1 MDRIIGSTKRVFMKL
16 DDRFKATGGVT
27 GAITGVPSLDSAGGI
42 HPGEIIVVAGQPSSG
57 KTAFA
62 ISLGLG
68 AAREGTDVLYFA
80 LAETGDEIGERALVC
95 ESKVANTSV
104 RRGYLTREDMTNLTH
119 AAVRLKDLPF
129 SIEEAADMTAAAL
142 RETVCKWR
150 SSCTCARALIIVDY
164 VQLLC
169 PEHSTGNR
177 DYEMAAAIRTL
188 VNTAKAS
195 IASIVLVSQLSRRG
209 ADRADPRPRL
219 VDLRES
225 GALEAAATAVLFIH
239 APDDRDMPHEV
250 ILAKHRR
257 RGNTVDDFY
266 FDPSTGTFTLVDQ
279 AQGQQPAH

>member
-1 MDRIIGSTKRVFMKL
+1 MDRIIGSAKRVFMKF

-27 GAITGVPSLDSAGGI
+27 GAVTGIPSLDNAGGL
-42 HPGEIIVVAGQPSSG
+42 HPGEIVVVAGQPGSG

-68 AAREGTDVLYFA
+68 AARERTDVLYFA
-80 LAETGDEIGERALVC
+80 LAETGDEIGERTLVC

-104 RRGYLTREDMTNLTH
+104 RRGQLTREDMTHLTY
-119 AAVRLKDLPF
+119 AAASLKDLPF
-129 SIEEAADMTAAAL
+129 SIEDGADMTATAL

-150 SSCTCARALIIVDY
+150 ASGTCDRALIIVDY

-177 DYEMAAAIRTL
+177 DYEMTAAIRTL
-188 VNTAKAS
+188 VNTAKVS
-195 IASIVLVSQLSRRG
+195 NASIVLVSQLNRRS

-239 APDDRDMPHEV
+239 APEDPDMPHEV

-257 RGNTVDDFY
+257 SSNTIDDFY
-266 FDPSTGTFTLVDQ
+266 FDPSTGTFRLVDQ
-279 AQGQQPAH
+279 TQADQPAH